1 MKTLNFQV
9 RIWLS
14 AIVIAMAGLSCEED
28 DQKEVVIEQDFNTG
42 KNGWEAVFAEYPPNQ
57 TDYELQSG
65 IKTLPQPLDQTRSGY
80 MLSGNNHSDALQMF
94 LVKKL
99 DGLDSKS
106 TYQVEVEVELA
117 SKYPDGSVGIGGS
130 PSNAVHVI
138 AHVCGGGY
146 ELVDGDQGNVEVEL
160 NKETYGYTQVELGDV
175 AIPANH
181 TEYEIISRRST
192 GPQTVKPNNKGE
204 IWLLIGTWSGFEGTT
219 TLYYTNFRI
228 TFTEV

>member
-1 MKTLNFQV
+1 MKMEI

-14 AIVIAMAGLSCEED
+14 AILIAVVGMSCEED
-28 DQKEVVIEQDFNTG
+28 DPREVVIEQDFNTG
-42 KNGWEAVFAEYPPNQ
+42 KNGWEAVFAEYPPDQ
-57 TDYELQSG
+57 TDYELESG
-65 IKTLPQPLDQTRSGY
+65 IKTLPQPLDQQRSGY

-99 DGLDSKS
+99 DGLDSTA

-130 PSNAVHVI
+130 PANAVHII

-146 ELVDGDQGNVEVEL
+146 ELVDGDQGNVEVDL
-160 NKETYGYTQVELGDV
+160 NKEPYGYTQVELGDV
-175 AIPANH
+175 AIPADH
-181 TEYEIISRRST
+181 TEYELINRKGT
-192 GPQTVKPNNKGE
+192 GPQTVKPDNKGE
-204 IWLLIGTWSGFEGTT
+204 IWLLIGTWSGFEGPT
-219 TLYYTNFRI
+219 TLYYTDLKI